1 MQNKSRKRIL
11 NNNTRDWLACLFGSA
26 GFIAVLLA
34 AGTDDYRFS
43 SEYNPEKD
51 KIASTETTTAMALG
65 GTAALLG
72 ATILLVGKKE
82 YESR

>member
-1 MQNKSRKRIL
+1 MQKKSKKQIL
-11 NNNTRDWLACLFGSA
+11 NNNTRDWLAGLLGGA

-43 SEYNPEKD
+43 AEYNPDTD

-65 GTAALLG
+65 GSAALLG
-72 ATILLVGKKE
+72 ATILLVGKKKD
-82 YESR
+82 ESR